1 MQQILNE
8 HMNNTAFLCGYFSA
22 SDTLANRISAIDAR
36 FTKVETS
43 AQERA
48 TLNNYYFP
56 EFAQCMT
63 DDVTM
68 YTMPIDKPCV
78 LDFGEQQVPFHI
90 ADLRLWEAP
99 FHIIVYAVNIR
110 MVDVPFNDMTRAL
123 NALRNCAYYNET
135 QRAFIETALA
145 PVAAVYNAANGANK
159 NLDGDLSWL
168 VESGN
173 KFKIFQIIQ
182 VPEGIAEGDEQLML
196 YDAGTLARHTPLSTG
211 MNSPAYINHVLSA
224 HTISVF
230 AGWTGLALLDTF
242 TLLSENTP
250 EWVVKNWEKDYFEKI
265 YIYQLFRKVFL
276 YSVNLHYRRRTEDV
290 AVLESWLDE
299 FEQRYS
305 YTAISYNFLPNII
318 NASIEKSLNTQR
330 DYDQLDRMISKE
342 IANRR
347 DQAEERTNHFLT
359 FLTGLTIFSAIY
371 DLASLL
377 NESFGYDTVFPSG
390 HFGFR
395 LVSTLLLVLVLVVYL
410 FFTRR
415 K

>member
-1 MQQILNE
+1 MQIT
-8 HMNNTAFLCGYFSA
+8 NTGFLCGYFSA
-22 SDTLANRISAIDAR
+22 QNAAKELDKGWQ
-36 FTKVETS
+36 KVAYTE
-43 AQERA
+43 QERS

-56 EFAQCMT
+56 EFAQCMA

-68 YTMPIDKPCV
+68 YTMPIDKPCE
-78 LDFGEQQVPFHI
+78 LDFGDEKVAFQIVN
-90 ADLRLWEAP
+90 LRLWEAP
-99 FHIIVYAVNIR
+99 FNIIVYAVNIR
-110 MVDVPFNDMTRAL
+110 FENLEFNTITRAL
-123 NALRNCAYYNET
+123 NALRNCPYYNDL
-135 QRAFIETALA
+135 QRNFIAVALA
-145 PVAAVYNAANGANK
+145 PIAAVYNATTGENK
-159 NLDGDLSWL
+159 SLEGDLSWL

-173 KFKIFQIIQ
+173 KFKLFQIIQ
-182 VPEGIAEGDEQLML
+182 VPEGIQKGDEQLLL

-211 MNSPAYINHVLSA
+211 INSPAYIEHILSE

-230 AGWTGLALLDTF
+230 AGWSGLALLDTF

-250 EWVVKNWEKDYFEKI
+250 DWVVKNWEKDYFEKI

-276 YSVNLHYRRRTEDV
+276 YSVNLRYRRRIEDV
-290 AVLESWLDE
+290 TVLENRLDE

-318 NASIEKSLNTQR
+318 NSAMEKSLNTQR
-330 DYDQLDRMISKE
+330 DYDQLNRMISKE
-342 IANRR
+342 IEMRR
-347 DQAEERTNHFLT
+347 DQAEARMNHFLM
-359 FLTGLTIFSAIY
+359 FLTCLTIFSAIY

-377 NESFGYDTVFPSG
+377 NESFGYDTLFPDG

-395 LVSTLLLVLVLVVYL
+395 LVSTALLIIVLVVYL